1 MRSRRADP
9 ADILII
15 ISRLRPVSSLGG
27 IEGGVEGVLVVT
39 GVEDRDNNEV
49 VYCFIIKISA
59 VKNELQYS
67 FCWIE
72 FPVYIVEFYFQIR
85 VCKLLLQSEQVYIE
99 KKTSLYLLCDDYV
112 LSIADGTSVSTFLCS
127 PGA

>member
-1 MRSRRADP
+1 MRSPRADP

-39 GVEDRDNNEV
+39 GVEDRDNNDEV
-49 VYCFIIKISA
+49 VYCSIIKISA

-72 FPVYIVEFYFQIR
+72 FPVFIVEFYFQIR
-85 VCKLLLQSEQVYIE
+85 VCKLLLQLE
-99 KKTSLYLLCDDYV
+99 KKL
-112 LSIADGTSVSTFLCS
+112 
-127 PGA
+127 

>member
-1 MRSRRADP
+1 MRSLRADP

-39 GVEDRDNNEV
+39 GVEDRDNNDEV
-49 VYCFIIKISA
+49 VYCSIIKISA

-85 VCKLLLQSEQVYIE
+85 VCKLLLQSE
-99 KKTSLYLLCDDYV
+99 KKTLKSEIK
-112 LSIADGTSVSTFLCS
+112 SI
-127 PGA
+127 